1 MDTTNLPALEPTT
14 TVNDV
19 LRLVPEAPGLLLERG
34 VDTCC
39 GGSATLAEACD
50 DAELDLGALLAARRR
65 ATGASWCSA
74 SSRPDPPQRDR
85 GQPRGDRG
93 GAGGVHGRVHAGSGD
108 GRRLAH
114 ARMAA
119 GA

>member
-19 LRLVPEAPGLLLERG
+19 LRLVPEASGLLLERG

-50 DAELDLGALLAARRR
+50 DAELDLDALLAELR
-65 ATGASWCSA
+65 TL
-74 SSRPDPPQRDR
+74 
-85 GQPRGDRG
+85 PRE
-93 GAGGVHGRVHAGSGD
+93 HA
-108 GRRLAH
+108 
-114 ARMAA
+114 
-119 GA
+119 